1 MSRRKETAM
10 TEEQLRQGHSVI
22 QAIWKHER
30 VNKALKK
37 AKVGILR
44 DAIHWSIEAD
54 DLENAPWLLP
64 EEQEAL
70 NALREGYIAIISTA
84 NERELNRLKKEFEDL

>member
-1 MSRRKETAM
+1 M

-22 QAIWKHER
+22 QAIWQHEGI
-30 VNKALKK
+30 NKALKK
-37 AKVGILR
+37 ATVGIIQGSLGMYV
-44 DAIHWSIEAD
+44 EPEE
-54 DLENAPWLLP
+54 LEDAPWLLP

-70 NALREGYIAIISTA
+70 TALRENYIAIMSVA